1 MATKTSVRP
10 AALAQNQ
17 RERDPVTKKK
27 TKKKGTPKKNSVN
40 GQFRA
45 RIDAKSGPSRW
56 KKFFFVA
63 EKFRCTVVYFF
74 LVMSTRID
82 FGRDAIQVQWE
93 TVDPFLH
100 GNSCWWLVGGGAL
113 YERPYGTGKNTWH

>member
-1 MATKTSVRP
+1 VATKTSVRP

-56 KKFFFVA
+56 KKKFFFVA

-74 LVMSTRID
+74 FGNVHSNRLWQ
-82 FGRDAIQVQWE
+82 GRDSGAM
-93 TVDPFLH
+93 
-100 GNSCWWLVGGGAL
+100 GNGGSVFTREFVLVAGGRRRAL
-113 YERPYGTGKNTWH
+113 